1 MAFRTVPNPDFVRS
15 WALRPRIWK
24 PAAPC
29 PECAYLNDADFNFC
43 QRCGFRSEVL
53 ADLGSRTKL
62 VVDLATIDRRLDHL
76 RQQRSNKSYE
86 RQKPALHKLLSSFL
100 VSLPVAKSF
109 ASASPS
115 DILKFLVWKDVWKDC
130 RS

>member
-1 MAFRTVPNPDFVRS
+1 M
-15 WALRPRIWK
+15 
-24 PAAPC
+24 
-29 PECAYLNDADFNFC
+29 NDADFNLC

-62 VVDLATIDRRLDHL
+62 VVDLAAIDRRLDHL

-86 RQKPALHKLLSSFL
+86 RQKSALHKLLSSFL
-100 VSLPVAKSF
+100 ASLPVAKSF

-115 DILKFLVWKDVWKDC
+115 DILKFLVWKDKFGKTAVHDSSSPELGQPQPKVL
-130 RS
+130 SLP